1 MSKYTNE
8 QWIGIF
14 KKIHGNDK
22 YDYSQTDINNKDD
35 KGKIKVICKKH
46 GIFYINPSK
55 HAKGQG
61 CKQCHIENITY
72 TTDKFINK
80 AKKIHNGKY
89 TYDKTNYIDPYTNVI
104 ITCPVHGDFKQ
115 TPSNHLQGNGCKECM
130 KDKFRLSQDIFL
142 DRVKNIF
149 KDRYNLDKTKYVN
162 DKTNVIL
169 TCKKHGD
176 FYITPNHLYRKHGCP
191 KCNMSHMENDIMNIL
206 DDNNIKYIYQCNN
219 RYLTWIGLQSIDFYL
234 PE

>member
-8 QWIGIF
+8 QWIDIF

-46 GIFYINPSK
+46 GDFYIKPRK
-55 HAKGQG
+55 HAEGQG

-104 ITCPVHGDFKQ
+104 ITCPVHGAFKQ

-149 KDRYNLDKTKYVN
+149 K
-162 DKTNVIL
+162 
-169 TCKKHGD
+169 
-176 FYITPNHLYRKHGCP
+176 
-191 KCNMSHMENDIMNIL
+191 
-206 DDNNIKYIYQCNN
+206 N
-219 RYLTWIGLQSIDFYL
+219 RYKLINSL
-234 PE
+234 